1 MPLSTI
7 VLLVAVFL
15 FTSVIS
21 VVTGSTSL
29 ITVPVMIQAG
39 IDARMAVATNMFA
52 LIWMSAGGSLPFLR
66 TTTIDR
72 RRLPLLV
79 GLTLV
84 GSIVG
89 ALLLLAIPTASLPII
104 IAVAMLGIAVF
115 SLINHTAGVKTTR
128 IPSRK
133 AEWSGYGVTLILG
146 IYGGFFSGGY
156 VTILTAAYVALFG
169 MTYIEAIAITKVINI
184 FSSAVAT
191 MVFVLRGVVDYR
203 LGILLG
209 LVMFIGALIG
219 SRAAQRMNNVWL
231 RRIFLTAVVALA
243 LKMVLYDMLFT
254 RLR

>member
-7 VLLVAVFL
+7 ALLVIVFL
-15 FTSVIS
+15 FTSIIS

-52 LIWMSAGGSLPFLR
+52 LIWMSAGGALPFLQSA
-66 TTTIDR
+66 TLDR

-79 GLTLV
+79 GLTLA
-84 GSIVG
+84 GSIIG
-89 ALLLLAIPTASLPII
+89 ALLLLVIPTASLSII
-104 IAVAMLGIAVF
+104 IAVAMLGITVF
-115 SLINHTAGVKTTR
+115 SFINHTAGVKTTR

-133 AEWSGYGVTLILG
+133 AEWSGYGVTFILG

-191 MVFVLRGVVDYR
+191 TVFVLRGVVDFR

-209 LVMFIGALIG
+209 FVMFVGALIG
-219 SRAAQRMNNVWL
+219 SRTAQRLNNIWL

-243 LKMVLYDMLFT
+243 LKMFLYDVLYMQ
-254 RLR
+254 LR

>member
-7 VLLVAVFL
+7 VLLVVVFL
-15 FTSVIS
+15 FTSIIS

-52 LIWMSAGGSLPFLR
+52 LIWMSAGGSVPFLR

-72 RRLPLLV
+72 QRLPLLV
-79 GLTLV
+79 MLTLV
-84 GSIVG
+84 GSIIG
-89 ALLLLAIPTASLPII
+89 ALLLLVISTASLSLI
-104 IAVAMLGIAVF
+104 IAVAMLGITVF

-133 AEWSGYGVTLILG
+133 AEWAGYGVTFILG

-191 MVFVLRGVVDYR
+191 TVFVLRGVVDLR

-209 LVMFIGALIG
+209 LVMFIGALTG
-219 SRAAQRMNNVWL
+219 SRTAQRMSNVWL
-231 RRIFLTAVVALA
+231 RRIFLAAVVVLA
-243 LKMVLYDMLFT
+243 LKMVLYDVLAML
-254 RLR
+254 LR